1 MEKTITDPSTQS
13 RGIGSKLAAYPSLMI
28 WIVIVII
35 LLLTPLVSVGFLD
48 PTHLLNV
55 ARKASGLGI
64 VAVGQTLVILTGGLD
79 LSNGMVITVVDVVA
93 ATILNGTDTLLV
105 PVVLLCLAIGVVVG
119 LANGLLVTK
128 LKVPPL
134 VGTLGMF
141 GILKGIAYVYTN
153 GAPKGNIS
161 PSLRLIG
168 SGLVGQVPITVFVW
182 VGITILGVIV
192 LRKTIFGRHLYA
204 VGGNRQAARLSGVRV
219 NRVIVMAY
227 VSSSLLAAVAGLV
240 LAGYIGTGS
249 LGLGDGYNLN
259 SIAAVVVGGTA
270 FSGGVGTVIGSA
282 GGSLFLAIVFSLLR
296 FLGLSYSN
304 QLVVQGAIL
313 AFAIY
318 AHSRTQ
324 R

>member
-1 MEKTITDPSTQS
+1 
-13 RGIGSKLAAYPSLMI
+13 
-28 WIVIVII
+28 
-35 LLLTPLVSVGFLD
+35 
-48 PTHLLNV
+48 LLNV
-55 ARKASGLGI
+55 VRKASGLGI
-64 VAVGQTLVILTGGLD
+64 VAIGQTFVILTGGLD
-79 LSNGMVITVVDVVA
+79 LSNGMVITLVDVVA
-93 ATILNGTDTLLV
+93 ATILNGKDTLLV
-105 PVVLLCLAIGVVVG
+105 PVIFLCLAIGASVG
-119 LANGLLVTK
+119 LMNGLLVTK
-128 LKVPPL
+128 FRIPPL
-134 VGTLGMF
+134 VCTLGMF

-153 GAPKGNIS
+153 GSPKGNIP
-161 PSLRLIG
+161 PSLRLVG
-168 SGLVGQVPITVFVW
+168 SGFIGPIPIAVFFW
-182 VGITILGVIV
+182 IGITILGVIV
-192 LRKTIFGRHLYA
+192 LRKTLFGRYLYA
-204 VGGNRQAARLSGVRV
+204 VGGNPKAARLSGIQV

-227 VSSSLLAAVAGLV
+227 VSSSLLAAIAGLV

-313 AFAIY
+313 VFAIY
-318 AHSRTQ
+318 AHSRAQ

>member
-1 MEKTITDPSTQS
+1 MVKTVTHTLIGLK
-13 RGIGSKLAAYPSLMI
+13 GIGNKIASNPSLMI

-35 LLLTPLVSVGFLD
+35 LLLTPLISAGFLD

-64 VAVGQTLVILTGGLD
+64 VAVGQTFVILTGGLD
-79 LSNGMVITVVDVVA
+79 LSNGMVITLVDVVA
-93 ATILNGTDTLLV
+93 ATILNGKDTMLV
-105 PVVLLCLAIGVVVG
+105 PVIVLCLAIGAMVG
-119 LANGLLVTK
+119 LVNGLLITK

-134 VGTLGMF
+134 VGTLGMY
-141 GILKGIAYVYTN
+141 GILKGIAYVYTS
-153 GAPKGNIS
+153 GAPKGKI
-161 PSLRLIG
+161 PPALRLVG
-168 SGLVGQVPITVFVW
+168 SGFIGPIPIAVFFWIGV
-182 VGITILGVIV
+182 TILGVII
-192 LRKTIFGRHLYA
+192 LRKTLFGRNLYA
-204 VGGNRQAARLSGVRV
+204 VGGNRRAARLSGVRV
-219 NRVIVMAY
+219 NRVILMAY
-227 VSSSLLAAVAGLV
+227 VSSSLLAAIAGLV

-318 AHSRTQ
+318 AHSRAQ